1 MSAGAAPRS
10 AAMTLLLASVRD
22 AAEAEVALAHGAD
35 IVDLKDAT
43 RGALGALDPE
53 TVRAAVR
60 AIAGRRPASAV
71 TGDLPM
77 QPDTIAA
84 AAAAMAAAAGV
95 QYVKVGLFPDPQR
108 EACIRRLSALARN
121 TKLVGVMFADLEP
134 DAFGDAAVLGLMA
147 ETGFAGAMLD
157 TARKGAGR
165 LLDRMDIPSLARF
178 VAACRTHG
186 LIAGLAGSLE
196 PPDIPRLLPLA
207 PDYLGFR
214 GALCVGG
221 DRTAGID
228 PAAFR
233 LVRELIPPAPPVDD
247 GADETTVDY
256 RLLAARGYSLDPG
269 KDEAARNRIFVRDF
283 VLPVRVGAYAHE
295 RDKLQRVRFNVD
307 AEVLRPAHPSEDMRD
322 VFSYDVITDG
332 IRMIVAQEHI
342 SLLETLA
349 ERIAALVLAHARVSG
364 VTVRAEKLDVGP
376 GAVGVEIRRERP
388 AEMADVRHLYPI
400 AAGRAD
406 KAAE

>member
-1 MSAGAAPRS
+1 
-10 AAMTLLLASVRD
+10 MTLLLASVRD
-22 AAEAEVALAHGAD
+22 AEEAEVALAHGAD
-35 IVDLKDAT
+35 IVDLKDAA
-43 RGALGALDPE
+43 RGALGALDPAV
-53 TVRAAVR
+53 VRAAAR

-77 QPDTIAA
+77 EPETIAA
-84 AAAAMAAAAGV
+84 AAESMAAAGV
-95 QYVKVGLFPDPQR
+95 QYVKVGLFPDPRR
-108 EACIRRLSALARN
+108 EDCIRRLSALARN
-121 TKLVGVMFADLEP
+121 TKLVGVMFADLAPE
-134 DAFGDAAVLGLMA
+134 AVGNAAVLGLMA

-157 TARKGAGR
+157 TARKGSGR
-165 LLDRMDIPSLARF
+165 LLDRMEIPSLARF
-178 VAACRTHG
+178 VGACRTHG
-186 LIAGLAGSLE
+186 LMAGLAGSLE

-214 GALCVGG
+214 GALCHAG

-233 LVRELIPPAPPVDD
+233 LVRALIPPAPRADD
-247 GADETTVDY
+247 SGSDGTTVDY
-256 RLLAARGYSLDPG
+256 RLLAARGYSIDPG

-283 VLPVRVGAYAHE
+283 VLPVRIGAYAHE

-307 AEVLRPAHPSEDMRD
+307 VEVLRPTHPSEDMRD
-322 VFSYDVITDG
+322 VFSYDVVTDG

-342 SLLETLA
+342 GLLETLA
-349 ERIAALVLAHARVSG
+349 ERIAALVLAHARVFG
-364 VTVRAEKLDVGP
+364 VTVRAEKLDIGP

-388 AEMADVRHLYPI
+388 AEMANVRHLYPI